1 VIVAIDGP
9 AGAGK
14 STVAR
19 SLARRLGAGYL
30 NTGLMYRGITWIAD
44 ERGVDPGDEA
54 ALAALAAREPVRLE
68 PGIAGERVFVG
79 DRDVTAHVRDPE
91 VTRRVSEVSAH
102 RAVRAAVVAAQRALL
117 AQGNWVAD
125 GRDVGSVVWP
135 DAEVKVYLDASPAER
150 ARRRRAEFAEQGIE
164 MSEAEV
170 LADIERRDHLDRTRA
185 ESPLIVAEGAVV
197 VDSTD
202 FGVERVVERIAAM
215 VERARAAAR

>member
-30 NTGLMYRGITWIAD
+30 NTGLMYRGLTWVAG
-44 ERGVDPGDEA
+44 ERGVDPADERG
-54 ALAALAAREPVRLE
+54 LAALAAREPVRLE

-91 VTRRVSEVSAH
+91 VTRRVSEISAH

-150 ARRRRAEFAEQGIE
+150 ARRRRADFAEQGIH

-185 ESPLIVAEGAVV
+185 ESPLVVAEGAVV

-202 FGVERVVERIAAM
+202 LGVERVVDRIAAM
-215 VERARAAAR
+215 VERARATAR

>member
-30 NTGLMYRGITWIAD
+30 NTGLMYRGITWVAD

-54 ALAALAAREPVRLE
+54 ALAALAAKEPVRLE
-68 PGIAGERVFVG
+68 PGIAGERVLVG

-202 FGVERVVERIAAM
+202 LGVDRVVDRIAGM